1 MENFCIKQDLNRRRH
16 RAAACLRQHEA
27 GRAKSPVVVQRLLA
41 LSQVLDGIARET
53 AAKTSGMDRQTLRDW
68 VHRTNAEGVACL
80 WCGGSI

>member
-1 MENFCIKQDLNRRRH
+1 MQPRASASMKQ
-16 RAAACLRQHEA
+16 
-27 GRAKSPVVVQRLLA
+27 GAKSPVVVRRLLV

-80 WCGGSI
+80 WCGGAFRAFPG